1 MDRIQRKKPEFRR
14 IAAMI
19 MAVAMIISVIPF
31 PEGLFH
37 VTAAAAVK
45 MSATWTYTDTMY
57 DSSNNEVSEL
67 SGSIGILVNTNNDVL
82 NVDASS
88 GKMSNRKKLG
98 YGSDFQINNG
108 TVLTFPIIKGAK
120 RCTITI
126 QAFNELTTENITAAG
141 LDNVTITP
149 LSNNGWKKYEISGN
163 VEKNTEEIKLT
174 VGLDTYFQE
183 MTVDSS
189 TSLAVT
195 SAGFAEG
202 GDTTAEWT
210 YSNGS
215 VVASNSASS
224 IQKTTGTYTNTDGD
238 VLYVDAS
245 AGKFAPDTTQQYR
258 IQINATT
265 QMTIP
270 AAGEKA
276 TLTLIINKN
285 NISTDTQSVLT
296 DKYLSLSG
304 TGLLKAEC
312 TKNEV
317 YLEDN
322 NYRKVE
328 ITCYL
333 DGDEGELTLTALSN
347 TYFKSLA
354 IACETLDKTTIK
366 GSITSSAEI
375 PDGTAIVATNQTTK
389 LSYTGV
395 ITNGTYEI
403 AVPAEDEEMTYELS
417 VSDAEYQIA
426 SGVTTHVISK
436 DKSADITAN
445 LKLVKLSTCVVTGSI
460 SGFADDYDISRLD
473 VLFKAAGETEYVP
486 EVTVD
491 TKNKTYTAKLEKDM
505 PYSVALQGVNDYEL
519 TAPAENVTYS
529 EDSTLNM
536 TVALKPTYQVSLTLP
551 DTPDLS
557 GKNITYT
564 YINQDDGYT
573 YIFSNKEAISLRDG
587 TYLLQL
593 SGDFLAQPYCVK
605 SGLYVTV
612 AGKKSCT
619 DTYI

>member
-375 PDGTAIVATNQTTK
+375 PDGTAIVATNQTTG

-460 SGFADDYDISRLD
+460 SGFADDYDISSLD

-564 YINQDDGYT
+564 YINQDDV
-573 YIFSNKEAISLRDG
+573 FSDWKLRG
-587 TYLLQL
+587 
-593 SGDFLAQPYCVK
+593 CM
-605 SGLYVTV
+605 
-612 AGKKSCT
+612 
-619 DTYI
+619 

>member
-354 IACETLDKTTIK
+354 IACEALDKTTIK

-593 SGDFLAQPYCVK
+593 SGDFLAQPY
-605 SGLYVTV
+605 
-612 AGKKSCT
+612 
-619 DTYI
+619 

>member
-1 MDRIQRKKPEFRR
+1 M
-14 IAAMI
+14 
-19 MAVAMIISVIPF
+19 
-31 PEGLFH
+31 
-37 VTAAAAVK
+37 
-45 MSATWTYTDTMY
+45 
-57 DSSNNEVSEL
+57 
-67 SGSIGILVNTNNDVL
+67 
-82 NVDASS
+82 
-88 GKMSNRKKLG
+88 
-98 YGSDFQINNG
+98 
-108 TVLTFPIIKGAK
+108 
-120 RCTITI
+120 
-126 QAFNELTTENITAAG
+126 
-141 LDNVTITP
+141 
-149 LSNNGWKKYEISGN
+149 
-163 VEKNTEEIKLT
+163 
-174 VGLDTYFQE
+174 
-183 MTVDSS
+183 
-189 TSLAVT
+189 T

-317 YLEDN
+317 YSEDN

-333 DGDEGELTLTALSN
+333 DGDEGELTLTALSS
-347 TYFKSLA
+347 TFLSPLPLPVKHSTRQRLKEVLHLLQKSLM
-354 IACETLDKTTIK
+354 EQLLLQ
-366 GSITSSAEI
+366 
-375 PDGTAIVATNQTTK
+375 TNQTTG

-436 DKSADITAN
+436 DKNADITAN

-460 SGFADDYDISRLD
+460 SGFADDYDISSLD

-505 PYSVALQGVNDYEL
+505 PYSVALQGL
-519 TAPAENVTYS
+519 
-529 EDSTLNM
+529 M
-536 TVALKPTYQVSLTLP
+536 TM
-551 DTPDLS
+551 
-557 GKNITYT
+557 N
-564 YINQDDGYT
+564 
-573 YIFSNKEAISLRDG
+573 
-587 TYLLQL
+587 
-593 SGDFLAQPYCVK
+593 
-605 SGLYVTV
+605 
-612 AGKKSCT
+612 
-619 DTYI
+619 

>member
-460 SGFADDYDISRLD
+460 SGFADDYDISSLD

-491 TKNKTYTAKLEKDM
+491 TKNKTYTAKLEKNM

-536 TVALKPTYQVSLTLP
+536 TAALKPTYQVSLTLP
-551 DTPDLS
+551 DT
-557 GKNITYT
+557 I
-564 YINQDDGYT
+564 
-573 YIFSNKEAISLRDG
+573 
-587 TYLLQL
+587 
-593 SGDFLAQPYCVK
+593 
-605 SGLYVTV
+605 
-612 AGKKSCT
+612 
-619 DTYI
+619 

>member
-1 MDRIQRKKPEFRR
+1 
-14 IAAMI
+14 MI

-317 YLEDN
+317 YW
-322 NYRKVE
+322 K
-328 ITCYL
+328 IT
-333 DGDEGELTLTALSN
+333 
-347 TYFKSLA
+347 
-354 IACETLDKTTIK
+354 
-366 GSITSSAEI
+366 IT
-375 PDGTAIVATNQTTK
+375 
-389 LSYTGV
+389 
-395 ITNGTYEI
+395 
-403 AVPAEDEEMTYELS
+403 
-417 VSDAEYQIA
+417 
-426 SGVTTHVISK
+426 
-436 DKSADITAN
+436 
-445 LKLVKLSTCVVTGSI
+445 
-460 SGFADDYDISRLD
+460 
-473 VLFKAAGETEYVP
+473 
-486 EVTVD
+486 
-491 TKNKTYTAKLEKDM
+491 EK
-505 PYSVALQGVNDYEL
+505 
-519 TAPAENVTYS
+519 
-529 EDSTLNM
+529 
-536 TVALKPTYQVSLTLP
+536 
-551 DTPDLS
+551 
-557 GKNITYT
+557 
-564 YINQDDGYT
+564 
-573 YIFSNKEAISLRDG
+573 
-587 TYLLQL
+587 
-593 SGDFLAQPYCVK
+593 
-605 SGLYVTV
+605 
-612 AGKKSCT
+612 
-619 DTYI
+619 

>member
-45 MSATWTYTDTMY
+45 MSATWTAANSTLTDSDDAEAASVKGGKLTN
-57 DSSNNEVSEL
+57 DTGDTIQI
-67 SGSIGILVNTNNDVL
+67 SGTATFTKRD
-82 NVDASS
+82 
-88 GKMSNRKKLG
+88 
-98 YGSDFQINNG
+98 SDFLANNG
-108 TVLTFPIIKGAK
+108 VSLDIPVVEGAK
-120 RCTITI
+120 TCTLTIVSYYDITESNANPVLVSGMENVKITRTGTGDWSTYTITGTPDKNVSAVTLTMQKQEYFRSV
-126 QAFNELTTENITAAG
+126 QA
-141 LDNVTITP
+141 
-149 LSNNGWKKYEISGN
+149 
-163 VEKNTEEIKLT
+163 
-174 VGLDTYFQE
+174 
-183 MTVDSS
+183 DSS

-333 DGDEGELTLTALSN
+333 DGLS
-347 TYFKSLA
+347 L
-354 IACETLDKTTIK
+354 IHI
-366 GSITSSAEI
+366 
-375 PDGTAIVATNQTTK
+375 
-389 LSYTGV
+389 
-395 ITNGTYEI
+395 
-403 AVPAEDEEMTYELS
+403 
-417 VSDAEYQIA
+417 
-426 SGVTTHVISK
+426 
-436 DKSADITAN
+436 
-445 LKLVKLSTCVVTGSI
+445 
-460 SGFADDYDISRLD
+460 
-473 VLFKAAGETEYVP
+473 
-486 EVTVD
+486 
-491 TKNKTYTAKLEKDM
+491 
-505 PYSVALQGVNDYEL
+505 
-519 TAPAENVTYS
+519 
-529 EDSTLNM
+529 
-536 TVALKPTYQVSLTLP
+536 
-551 DTPDLS
+551 
-557 GKNITYT
+557 
-564 YINQDDGYT
+564 
-573 YIFSNKEAISLRDG
+573 
-587 TYLLQL
+587 
-593 SGDFLAQPYCVK
+593 
-605 SGLYVTV
+605 
-612 AGKKSCT
+612 
-619 DTYI
+619 